1 MHIAVVLVQFTL
13 LGILLYILYN
23 NLTYC
28 QGYFSLCNG
37 TKFLTSSNAT
47 GSITATILLGTLAWK
62 FLSMYNSNKRNFLL
76 LLYGL
81 AAAAL
86 AISVAWDAFD
96 KLLLAQVV
104 QEKSPA
110 GAIPQSSFIYE
121 TFEKYHGEIEY
132 KVVNP
137 QVTTLYVVP
146 SSLLDLYNQIIY
158 WTSLLP
164 YILTWAG
171 TALLLGYY
179 YKRTGKLDLK
189 FWVILAIP
197 LVLYLVGSG
206 LIFSLPSDIP
216 YRFYFRQLTEDIL
229 DVSRIESNS
238 LRLKKE
244 HFNLSEMVLNCI
256 SDFRNQI
263 KKENRDSNLDLKA
276 LFSLHGG
283 TKKNEKVAN
292 EDIVI
297 KADRNRLYQVISN
310 LLSNAIKF
318 TKEGIT
324 SVSIERR
331 KGGGRV
337 TTNTDYNYRTRNDGD
352 AGNDIVYRRW
362 HRSWN
367 ITKIIYKIHH

>member
-1 MHIAVVLVQFTL
+1 MQKLASINCLTGNRKISIATAGVIIALVVLDLFTTRQILYFNNTSQIVLFILSVVIGYGIGSWILLGFTTYITKDLRAKSKLIKIMHIAVVLVQFTL
-13 LGILLYILYN
+13 LGISLYILYN

-28 QGYFSLCNG
+28 QWYFSLCNG
-37 TKFLTSSNAT
+37 TEFLTSSFNAT
-47 GSITATILLGTLAWK
+47 ASITATILLGTLAWK
-62 FLSMYNSNKRNFLL
+62 FLSWYNSNKRNFLL

-86 AISVAWDAFD
+86 AISIAGDAFD

-179 YKRTGKLDLK
+179 YKRTGKLDL
-189 FWVILAIP
+189 
-197 LVLYLVGSG
+197 
-206 LIFSLPSDIP
+206 
-216 YRFYFRQLTEDIL
+216 T
-229 DVSRIESNS
+229 
-238 LRLKKE
+238 
-244 HFNLSEMVLNCI
+244 LN
-256 SDFRNQI
+256 Q
-263 KKENRDSNLDLKA
+263 K
-276 LFSLHGG
+276 
-283 TKKNEKVAN
+283 
-292 EDIVI
+292 
-297 KADRNRLYQVISN
+297 
-310 LLSNAIKF
+310 
-318 TKEGIT
+318 
-324 SVSIERR
+324 
-331 KGGGRV
+331 
-337 TTNTDYNYRTRNDGD
+337 
-352 AGNDIVYRRW
+352 
-362 HRSWN
+362 
-367 ITKIIYKIHH
+367 